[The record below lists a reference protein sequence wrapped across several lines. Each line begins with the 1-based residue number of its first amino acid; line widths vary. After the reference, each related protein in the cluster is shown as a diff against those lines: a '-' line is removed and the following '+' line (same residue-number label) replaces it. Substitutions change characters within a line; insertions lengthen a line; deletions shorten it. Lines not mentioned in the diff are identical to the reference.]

1 MLIIIA
7 VLFAGLIYMQVRARK
22 RQAAKQAAMVSGL
35 TIGSP
40 VVMISG
46 LKGTIVGVGK
56 DEVEVEIAPGV
67 TATFVTKAI
76 GSIGTPADTTG
87 GSGTVDRSAD
97 KPGDD
102 IIGSDK
108 PDPESPINEN

>member
-22 RQAAKQAAMVSGL
+22 RMAAKQAAMVSGL
-35 TIGSP
+35 SIGSR

-46 LKGTIVGVGK
+46 LKGTIVGVSK

-76 GSIGTPADTTG
+76 GSIENPDGAAGGKTG
-87 GSGTVDRSAD
+87 VDRSSD
-97 KPGDD
+97 TPGDD
-102 IIGSDK
+102 IIGSDNS
-108 PDPESPINEN
+108 DPESPISEK